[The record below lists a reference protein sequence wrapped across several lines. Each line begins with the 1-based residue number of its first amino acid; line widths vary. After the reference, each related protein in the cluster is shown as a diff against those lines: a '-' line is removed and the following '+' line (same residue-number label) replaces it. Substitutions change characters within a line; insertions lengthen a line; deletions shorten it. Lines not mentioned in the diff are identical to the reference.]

1 MAREDYMYNRRF
13 QEIRLII
20 GQTGFGKKTFV
31 QNLAKNDLFGEI
43 KEIFW
48 ISKISLSSERKD
60 NIKACFKEHVELKY
74 PNNIEDFNIFL
85 DFFQRKRD
93 TECNDI
99 LMGENNVLNKLI
111 VLKEVS
117 GLAYKSESFAKF
129 FTVSRKFNFTCVYV
143 FHTPYPTRNC
153 WQMIFSQ
160 TKVFNIFP
168 GRLQTSSGIKI
179 LSFYCNRYT
188 YEYIPHSDLW
198 LNCLY
203 FEISSSSKKQ
213 CLTIDMRHVN
223 DLGPTQFRTG
233 AENDKEQVCYYNCN
247 KKDRAFDRFLSVRIQ
262 TSTDA
267 IIFSMVNLIDKSND
281 YKDIYYKVGDELREF
296 NNVSIQPEQRL

>member
-1 MAREDYMYNRRF
+1 MARVDYMYNRRF
-13 QEIRLII
+13 QEIILII

-60 NIKACFKEHVELKY
+60 NIQACFKEHVELKY
-74 PNNIEDFNIFL
+74 PNNIEDFNIYL

-153 WQMIFSQ
+153 WQMNFSQ

-213 CLTIDMRHVN
+213 C
-223 DLGPTQFRTG
+223 
-233 AENDKEQVCYYNCN
+233 
-247 KKDRAFDRFLSVRIQ
+247 
-262 TSTDA
+262 
-267 IIFSMVNLIDKSND
+267 
-281 YKDIYYKVGDELREF
+281 
-296 NNVSIQPEQRL
+296 